1 LVVTKKAA
9 TKTGEP
15 KPAARPKAAKQAAP
29 EKPTAKVFIERL
41 TAEASEAERVKYER
55 YFPPAE
61 RRRGD
66 EFIGVRMGTVFELAK
81 AFALMPPQEIEKLLE
96 SEVHEVRA
104 GAVSIMAKQAQ
115 LKTVTDARRQALYD
129 LYLRRHDRINDWD
142 LVDLGAWYV
151 VGRWLVGRPHDV
163 LYRLAKSKDP
173 WERRTAILATF
184 SFMRQGD
191 YDDTFALAELML
203 KDPHPLTQKAVGW
216 ALRVAGE
223 VPVRLHAFLDK
234 HAATMPRAMLR
245 NAIEKFSPE
254 ERAGY
259 LKL

>member
-1 LVVTKKAA
+1 MA
-9 TKTGEP
+9 TKGTIAKTP
-15 KPAARPKAAKQAAP
+15 RPRAAKQAAP
-29 EKPTAKVFIERL
+29 EKPTAKAFVERL
-41 TAEASEAERVKYER
+41 TAEASEAEQVKYER
-55 YFPPAE
+55 YFPLAE
-61 RRRGD
+61 RRKGD

-81 AFALMPPQEIEKLLE
+81 AFALMPPKEIEKLLE

-115 LKTVTDARRQALYD
+115 LKTATEEQRQALYD

-151 VGRWLVGRPHDV
+151 VGRWLVNKPHDV
-163 LYRLAKSKDP
+163 LYKLAKSKDP

-184 SFMRQGD
+184 SFMRQGE

-203 KDPHPLTQKAVGW
+203 KEQHPLTQKAAGW

-223 VPVRLHAFLDK
+223 EPARLRAFLDRN
-234 HAATMPRAMLR
+234 AATMPRAMLR
-245 NAIEKFSPE
+245 NAIEKLTPD
-254 ERAGY
+254 ERAHY
-259 LKL
+259 LKLK